1 MTAAAV
7 PAGEPSVDPI
17 SLGLGRAIRATRQA
31 ADMSMRTLAANCG
44 VSQPFLS
51 EVERGMSMPSIAT
64 LYRIAEALGVAPSK
78 LLPVSGPG
86 DVHVVRADEGRR
98 VPSSERADSAIGRL
112 VFSDDEQG
120 IEVYEYLTDRGED
133 LDVWFR
139 HEGEKVLY
147 LVAGHLQVELEHRP
161 TVLLGPGDCLIH
173 PGNIAH
179 RWRVEGDE
187 PVRLFLVIVRNEA
200 GT

>member
-1 MTAAAV
+1 
-7 PAGEPSVDPI
+7 
-17 SLGLGRAIRATRQA
+17 
-31 ADMSMRTLAANCG
+31 
-44 VSQPFLS
+44 
-51 EVERGMSMPSIAT
+51 MPSIAT

-78 LLPVSGPG
+78 LLPASGPG

-112 VFSDDEQG
+112 VFSDDAQG
-120 IEVYEYLTDRGED
+120 MEVYEYITDRGDD

-147 LVAGHLQVELEHRP
+147 LVTGRLTVELEHRDS
-161 TVLLGPGDCLIH
+161 VLLGPGDCLIH

-179 RWRVEGDE
+179 RWQVAGDE

-200 GT
+200 GI